1 MMSPIVMHSY
11 DYLMNSNYERINKGK
26 CYDINFKA
34 YENKLVEKM
43 IEYFE
48 QREEYEKCKVLLD
61 FSKERFDHEKNYVL
75 A

>member
-1 MMSPIVMHSY
+1 MMNTIVMHSY

-26 CYDINFKA
+26 CYDINFKS
-34 YENKLVEKM
+34 YEKEVVEKM
-43 IEYFE
+43 IGYFE

-61 FSKERFDHEKNYVL
+61 FSKERFDHEKNYAL